1 MPAPSAAVVVV
12 LMFLASATAAAQSRT
27 EVSEIEGGRHLLLSA
42 DVPGQRQ
49 EVRTCPGFSTTLL
62 FDGPVLLVELEARE
76 HFRRVTVAEDS
87 LILMPSR
94 ELTPGRRLRMSV
106 RFVDGR
112 APASVDFVL
121 VVVPPAQV
129 EQQVEVYRPRP
140 LEEYQRAE
148 REVREKARQCEAE
161 LERQR
166 AKPEVLGGL
175 TGLLASKQ
183 MDQEGVPFRVLK
195 AFSLLSG
202 ATLRWWTATSYRAT
216 RPREEGGRETPRVV
230 RVAVDL
236 WVTNED
242 GQPWTAEGAEL
253 VAENG
258 ARRKLSVWQQG
269 PIVPG
274 SERQR
279 VVVEVEML
287 ETEARGTFALEL
299 WEAGGARRVTFG
311 GVSFP

>member
-1 MPAPSAAVVVV
+1 VPALFAAILVV
-12 LMFLASATAAAQSRT
+12 LSLFVSAPAAAQFET
-27 EVSEIEGGRHLLLSA
+27 KVSETEGGRHLLLSA
-42 DVPGQRQ
+42 DVPGQDW
-49 EVRTCPGFSTTLL
+49 EVRICPSFSTTLL
-62 FDGPVLLVELEARE
+62 FDGTVMLVELEARE

-94 ELTPGRRLRMSV
+94 ELMPGRRLRMVV

-129 EQQVEVYRPRP
+129 EQQVEVYRSRL
-140 LEEYQRAE
+140 LEEYQREA

-161 LERQR
+161 LARER

-175 TGLLASKQ
+175 TGLLASMQ
-183 MDQEGVPFRVLK
+183 MDQTGVPSRVLK

-202 ATLRWWTATSYRAT
+202 TALQLWTATSYLAA
-216 RPREEGGRETPRVV
+216 RPRDEGEMKKPRVV

-236 WVTNED
+236 RVTSAD

-253 VAENG
+253 VAENSV
-258 ARRKLSVWQQG
+258 RWKLSVWQQG

-279 VVVEVEML
+279 VVVEAEML
-287 ETEARGTFALEL
+287 ETEARGTFTLEL